1 MTDALNDEEIDEL
14 LKLGPDIQLSLECCM
29 QMDGLPCRTDRLHAV
44 KLMKKYLEIH
54 DYTVKDNQE
63 DDNGEIN

>member
-14 LKLGPDIQLSLECCM
+14 LKLGPDIQLLLECCM
-29 QMDGLPCRTDRLHAV
+29 QMDGLPCKPDRLHAV